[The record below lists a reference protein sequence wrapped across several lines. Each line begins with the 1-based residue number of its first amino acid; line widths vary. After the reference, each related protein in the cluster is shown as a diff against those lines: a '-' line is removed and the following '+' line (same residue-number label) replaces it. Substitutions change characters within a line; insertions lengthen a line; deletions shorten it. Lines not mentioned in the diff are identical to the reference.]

1 MAGKG
6 TRLRPQ
12 TLATPKPLIE
22 IAGKTIIQRILEIVL
37 KGDKKI
43 QKIAF
48 VIEHPDNNIEEA
60 LRLIAQKNNIQPY
73 IFYQHQPKGTAHA
86 IYCAEKIL
94 KGPTLIIFADTLFE
108 ADLSFST
115 EYEASICVHEVKNP
129 NAYGVVKINQEGYI
143 TDFIEKP
150 TTNISNLAIVGIYYF
165 NRGEILAKELKI
177 VLNNNIIVNG
187 EYQITSALE
196 NLKNQKFKIIPH
208 KIKNWFDFGSS
219 KNLLDSHT
227 KILQQEQPKTTQFNN
242 TTITPPCYIADDVI
256 IEDSTIGP
264 NVSIASGSSIRL
276 SKIKNSII
284 QSNSAIKGAEF
295 EFSIIGNNVQYNKD
309 FTEVNIGDHCTFK

>member
-1 MAGKG
+1 MEVQEKNKTMNLIIPMAGKG

-48 VIEHPDNNIEEA
+48 VIEHPDNNIEEV

-196 NLKNQKFKIIPH
+196 NLKNKIYSGKQLIDLSKDCDAILSSINDKIDEKIINKLSDKV
-208 KIKNWFDFGSS
+208 KIISNFAVGFCSTDVFD
-219 KNLLDSHT
+219 
-227 KILQQEQPKTTQFNN
+227 
-242 TTITPPCYIADDVI
+242 
-256 IEDSTIGP
+256 
-264 NVSIASGSSIRL
+264 SG
-276 SKIKNSII
+276 
-284 QSNSAIKGAEF
+284 
-295 EFSIIGNNVQYNKD
+295 V
-309 FTEVNIGDHCTFK
+309 